1 MPVTK
6 KELNGPDPM
15 LEAFKKKKI
24 TVDYLAGKLK
34 SEMNAR
40 ETKAQIPKGE
50 KEFAYSKPMIAWDV
64 RQKARQDAHKL
75 RGDYPNEKLEHT
87 GTIVFESN
95 VPEPDPLPE
104 EEDDT

>member
-1 MPVTK
+1 MPITK

-40 ETKAQIPKGE
+40 ETKAQIPKG
-50 KEFAYSKPMIAWDV
+50 KTEFAYSNPMIAWDV
-64 RQKARQDAHKL
+64 RQRARQDAHKL
-75 RGDYPNEKLEHT
+75 RGDYPAEKTDLT
-87 GTIVFESN
+87 GGITVNIN
-95 VPEPDPLPE
+95 ATPIKKKGKD
-104 EEDDT
+104 